1 MINLAEERGNLR
13 QYRRRIKELEVEYIK
28 LVKLLG
34 MSTENTYH
42 RIVTE
47 LTRTDTL
54 LSSYRRLVTK
64 TKDELE
70 SLSYS

>member
-28 LVKLLG
+28 LVKLLD

-70 SLSYS
+70 SLSYC

>member
-1 MINLAEERGNLR
+1 MINLAEERGNFR

-28 LVKLLG
+28 LVKLLD

-70 SLSYS
+70 SLSYG

>member
-34 MSTENTYH
+34 MSTLKIPIIE
-42 RIVTE
+42 
-47 LTRTDTL
+47 
-54 LSSYRRLVTK
+54 
-64 TKDELE
+64 
-70 SLSYS
+70 

>member
-28 LVKLLG
+28 LVKLLD

-70 SLSYS
+70 SLSYG

>member
-47 LTRTDTL
+47 LLEQIHYCL
-54 LSSYRRLVTK
+54 LI
-64 TKDELE
+64 DD
-70 SLSYS
+70 